1 MTSPTSRLRAV
12 LSMATGVL
20 LMLCIAT
27 AWIQPRPQQSSEGGG
42 SAASQAPRAVSDRCD
57 AVLGP
62 AHHYCLT
69 SELADTE
76 PVAAQSAVPEQ
87 GGWLLLFSSAAI
99 SGAIGLSLT
108 AGRGRR

>member
-1 MTSPTSRLRAV
+1 MNSPTSRLRAV
-12 LSMATGVL
+12 LGTVTGVL

-27 AWIQPRPQQSSEGGG
+27 AWIHPRPHQAAEGGR
-42 SAASQAPRAVSDRCD
+42 SAASRAVGDRCD

-69 SELADTE
+69 SAADTE
-76 PVAAQSAVPEQ
+76 PIASQNDVTQQ

-99 SGAIGLSLT
+99 TGAIGLSLT
-108 AGRGRR
+108 AGRGQR